1 MKPITVWF
9 RWTVDNAHPLGYW
22 EFNHIEDGHT
32 DSVQPTPK
40 VAAHEKTWK
49 GGEWFGVH
57 ARLED
62 RTFIDMVVPGVVF
75 EEQRPVNKHFEYA
88 RSIRHD
94 KKLGDVPRL
103 TVKYKGE
110 GLAIFEGDDLEERA
124 LEYIRVYGYLAEWTY
139 QKYVTGQYVNWTEPM
154 RVYP

>member
-1 MKPITVWF
+1 MKHVTAWY
-9 RWTVDNAHPLGYW
+9 RWTVDSARPLGYW
-22 EFNHIEDGHT
+22 EFNHIEDGHCE
-32 DSVQPTPK
+32 SSRPTPK
-40 VAAHEKTWK
+40 VEAHEKMWK

-57 ARLED
+57 GRLED
-62 RTFIDMVVPGVVF
+62 RVFIDMVVPGLVL

-88 RSIRHD
+88 HSIRHD

-110 GLAIFEGDDLEERA
+110 ALAIFEGDNLEEQA

-139 QKYVTGQYVNWTEPM
+139 LKYKNGAYENWTEKL